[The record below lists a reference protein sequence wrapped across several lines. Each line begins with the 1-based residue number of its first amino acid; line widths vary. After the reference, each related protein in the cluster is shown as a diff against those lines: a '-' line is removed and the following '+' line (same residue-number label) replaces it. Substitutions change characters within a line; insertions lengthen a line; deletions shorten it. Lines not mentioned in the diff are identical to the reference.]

1 MDRMGLGVAAGTAES
16 SRILALER
24 TAGRRVT
31 HNCPLKTKAPHLRTG
46 TDGERIALEHLRSEG
61 YDVLATNWRSGRDEI
76 DIVAR
81 RGRTLVVVEVKT
93 RSTDR
98 FGEPFE
104 AVGPAK
110 QRKLSRAA
118 EALLDSLPQEEVEIR
133 FDVIGIVLSPNGH
146 RISHIEAAFYHTPDE
161 HTE

>member
-1 MDRMGLGVAAGTAES
+1 MGSE
-16 SRILALER
+16 
-24 TAGRRVT
+24 
-31 HNCPLKTKAPHLRTG
+31 
-46 TDGERIALEHLRSEG
+46 GERIALDHLRSEG
-61 YDVLATNWRSGRDEI
+61 YEVLATNWRSGRDEI

-81 RGRTLVVVEVKT
+81 SGRTLVVVEVKT
-93 RSTDR
+93 RGTDR

-118 EALLDSLPQEEVEIR
+118 EALLDSMPPEELEVR
-133 FDVIGIVLSPNGH
+133 FDVIGIVLEQDGH
-146 RISHIEAAFYHTPDE
+146 RISHIKEAFYHTPDE